1 MVAYFRRTELLP
13 GVLERSF
20 SNCKGSLPI
29 VKAESSRIVHK
40 KVNEAVDDDITRV
53 SGGVMNVTFHD
64 DVFTSL
70 NLSFTTWAASGEIRE
85 ESLSIFSDGD
95 ISSSHVSEAST

>member
-1 MVAYFRRTELLP
+1 MLLP
-13 GVLERSF
+13 SCLDVERSF

-70 NLSFTTWAASGEIRE
+70 NFGFTAWAASGEVWE
-85 ESLSIFSDGD
+85 ESLSIFSN
-95 ISSSHVSEAST
+95 V

>member
-1 MVAYFRRTELLP
+1 MD
-13 GVLERSF
+13 
-20 SNCKGSLPI
+20 
-29 VKAESSRIVHK
+29 
-40 KVNEAVDDDITRV
+40 EAVDNNV
-53 SGGVMNVTFHD
+53 VWSSGGVISVTFHD